1 MNSKISD
8 KISGVAERL
17 SFIARCISVRV
28 CCVCCAVVAVVATA
42 SARNEEIPARLTP
55 EIKMLLADI
64 DSLLLKSPEFIKE
77 KESRIESYR
86 RKLDATGNLEQRYW
100 LLSSLYDEYSAY
112 DSDLAMK
119 YADEAL
125 AVAKELGRNDLEAE
139 MNLNRVYLLSATG
152 FLEKAAEV
160 LGAIDV
166 AQLSPE
172 LTLKYCD
179 RMLFLST
186 HTDLYI
192 GVEYEMGMYSQMAD
206 SILHVMTKDLR
217 EEDSSYY
224 WLTGWSS
231 LSDRKKAA
239 SAVPILRK
247 TVDSSDNTTR
257 DFAMKAWVL
266 AKLYEQT
273 GDRQNYLTY
282 LLVSA
287 MADIRA
293 CNKEIASLEEASKIL
308 YEIGDLD
315 HANQYVNYCIA
326 CANDYK
332 SRVRTGN
339 LARLQ
344 KDILQSIQERSEK
357 HIRINHIYMV
367 LLIVIIVVINASI
380 FYIMRQNKLLKQ
392 SRTTLNEANAELNDK
407 VKALSAIR
415 AELNDTNEKLQEM
428 YQTARSN
435 AKELAEVNDEKE
447 KHIADMF
454 AICSNYINKMDDF
467 RSNIHRLLVDK
478 KFDKVLDI
486 VKSPELSYDEIKEL
500 YETFDEIFL
509 NIYPNFVEDFNTLL
523 RPEEQIKLR
532 KPKTLN
538 TELRI
543 YALVRLGLNDSVKI
557 AKFLHCSV
565 QTVYNTR
572 QRTRNKAAVSR
583 EQFAETVRKLGRIEN

>member
-8 KISGVAERL
+8 KIGGVAERL

-28 CCVCCAVVAVVATA
+28 CCVCCVVVTVVATA

-55 EIKMLLADI
+55 EIKLLLADI

-125 AVAKELGRNDLEAE
+125 VVAKELGRNDLEAE

-166 AQLSPE
+166 AQLSPD

-339 LARLQ
+339 LARL
-344 KDILQSIQERSEK
+344 
-357 HIRINHIYMV
+357 
-367 LLIVIIVVINASI
+367 
-380 FYIMRQNKLLKQ
+380 
-392 SRTTLNEANAELNDK
+392 
-407 VKALSAIR
+407 
-415 AELNDTNEKLQEM
+415 
-428 YQTARSN
+428 
-435 AKELAEVNDEKE
+435 
-447 KHIADMF
+447 
-454 AICSNYINKMDDF
+454 
-467 RSNIHRLLVDK
+467 
-478 KFDKVLDI
+478 
-486 VKSPELSYDEIKEL
+486 
-500 YETFDEIFL
+500 
-509 NIYPNFVEDFNTLL
+509 
-523 RPEEQIKLR
+523 
-532 KPKTLN
+532 
-538 TELRI
+538 
-543 YALVRLGLNDSVKI
+543 
-557 AKFLHCSV
+557 
-565 QTVYNTR
+565 
-572 QRTRNKAAVSR
+572 
-583 EQFAETVRKLGRIEN
+583 

>member
-415 AELNDTNEKLQEM
+415 AELNETNEKLQEM

-467 RSNIHRLLVDK
+467 RSNIHRLIVDK

-532 KPKTLN
+532 KPKILN

>member
-8 KISGVAERL
+8 KIGGVAERL

-28 CCVCCAVVAVVATA
+28 CCVCCVVVTVVATA

-55 EIKMLLADI
+55 EIKLLLADI

-125 AVAKELGRNDLEAE
+125 VVAKELGRNDLEAE

-166 AQLSPE
+166 AQLSPD

-231 LSDRKKAA
+231 LSDRTKAA

-344 KDILQSIQERSEK
+344 KDILQSIQERSEN
-357 HIRINHIYMV
+357 HIRTNHIYMV

-380 FYIMRQNKLLKQ
+380 FYIMRQNRLLKQ
-392 SRTTLNEANAELNDK
+392 SRATLNEANAELNDK
-407 VKALSAIR
+407 VKALSAIK
-415 AELNDTNEKLQEM
+415 AELNETNEKLQEM
-428 YQTARSN
+428 YQTARNN

-467 RSNIHRLLVDK
+467 RSNIRRLLVDK

-583 EQFAETVRKLGRIEN
+583 EQFAETVRKLGKIEN